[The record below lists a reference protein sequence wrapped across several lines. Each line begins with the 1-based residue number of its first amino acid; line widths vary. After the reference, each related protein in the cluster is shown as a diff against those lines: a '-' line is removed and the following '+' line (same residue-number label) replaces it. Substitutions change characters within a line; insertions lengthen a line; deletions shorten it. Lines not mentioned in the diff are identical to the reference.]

1 MHIIA
6 DENIP
11 LIQEFFS
18 ELGTIETLPGRD
30 MTAEQVKNADVLLVR
45 SITPVNAQLLEGSKV
60 KFVATATIG
69 CDHID
74 LDYLKKNRIGFA
86 NSPGCNANSVVEYV
100 LSVLTLLSDQEGFL
114 LKEKTVGI
122 IGAGNVGGCLQKRLQ
137 EIGIKVLVNDPPREA
152 AEGEEGFTEL
162 DTLLAEADVISMH
175 TPLITT
181 GDHPT
186 EHLLNAKRIK
196 NLKPGTI
203 LINSG
208 RGGALD
214 NQALKKRLLE
224 HDDLIVALDVW
235 ESEPGIDHALLEL
248 VDIATP
254 HIAGY
259 SLDGKLAGTEMV
271 YQAVC
276 QGFGLPVR
284 KKLAQLIP
292 EPPLKKVSYSH
303 SAHRW
308 WSTLTSIRACY
319 DVRNDDIAMRRAF
332 AKAARANK
340 PLGPVF
346 DELRRSYPI
355 RREFHTLRIQLKNNQ
370 QKLADR
376 LEKFGFGIKFGK

>member
-11 LIQEFFS
+11 LIQEFFA

-45 SITPVNAQLLEGSKV
+45 SITAVNAQLLEGSKV

-74 LDYLKKNRIGFA
+74 LDYLKKNKIGFA

-122 IGAGNVGGCLQKRLQ
+122 IGAGNVGGCLQQRLQ
-137 EIGIKVLVNDPPREA
+137 EIGIKVLVNDPPRA
-152 AEGEEGFTEL
+152 AKEGEEGFTEL
-162 DTLLAEADVISMH
+162 DTLLAESDVISMH

-196 NLKPGTI
+196 KLKPGTI

-235 ESEPGIDHALLEL
+235 ENEPEIDHALLEL

-259 SLDGKLAGTEMV
+259 SLDGKLTGTEMV

-284 KKLAQLIP
+284 KKLAQLMP
-292 EPPLKKVSYSH
+292 EPPLKKVSYSN

-308 WSTLTSIRACY
+308 WATLTSIRACY
-319 DVRNDDIAMRRAF
+319 DVRNDDITMRRAF
-332 AKAARANK
+332 AKAARSEQS
-340 PLGPVF
+340 LGPVF
-346 DELRRSYPI
+346 DELRRTYPI